1 MDHPLV
7 AGRSDGVQTV
17 ENVHRKGVTD
27 PMYFPSFR
35 VRKGVIT
42 LHRKEQRIT
51 KCDTLIRA
59 TLPVRSE
66 RMANDFSKISP
77 WHLFSCREV

>member
-1 MDHPLV
+1 MGIITTTVWIIHWLLV
-7 AGRSDGVQTV
+7 EVTASKETV

-27 PMYFPSFR
+27 PMYSPRFR

-51 KCDTLIRA
+51 KCDTLI
-59 TLPVRSE
+59 
-66 RMANDFSKISP
+66 
-77 WHLFSCREV
+77 